1 MLSKLYKFDIKAGI
15 FKPTHPPPPAKFPL
29 QNKMFF
35 VGYWVIKFALFDPP
49 SWISSS
55 SQKVRK

>member
-15 FKPTHPPPPAKFPL
+15 SKPIPPLPAKFPL
-29 QNKMFF
+29 QDKMFF

-49 SWISSS
+49 SWIS
-55 SQKVRK
+55 